1 MTVFI
6 AFCKKKKIALQ
17 RGRKKTQTE
26 KELVWTLDLPISFSA
41 VFYNLQRNK
50 FLPMRHLNSFWFVL
64 PLGLTRS
71 NAYRLCWLPCFS
83 LGNSRWKVS
92 GPEGL
97 SFLVMKRQVRSF
109 KLAQRRISC
118 LFSPTA
124 PEEGMWSRVWAP
136 CPRAMP
142 NPGGCYPLREGWSGF
157 MPRSISFP
165 YSSGGAESIQKSPE
179 MPGKVQL
186 SSFCVTE
193 CPRRT

>member
-1 MTVFI
+1 MP
-6 AFCKKKKIALQ
+6 
-17 RGRKKTQTE
+17 QTE
-26 KELVWTLDLPISFSA
+26 S
-41 VFYNLQRNK
+41 R
-50 FLPMRHLNSFWFVL
+50 SFWFVL

-83 LGNSRWKVS
+83 LGNSRWKAS

-136 CPRAMP
+136 CPGAMP

-157 MPRSISFP
+157 MPRKHFF
-165 YSSGGAESIQKSPE
+165 SIQLWRSWKCSEKPWNARQGAAELFLCNWMPSQNIMSQFGTGVNPE
-179 MPGKVQL
+179 ACTIHQFKPWGRKPTEQQKQL
-186 SSFCVTE
+186 SKVWLVFALATLGIS
-193 CPRRT
+193 